1 MPPPGIRISGLRGC
15 LSDEAL
21 LERRLDLAL
30 DGGVLRATEA
40 GLRRLIPPG
49 GRLSLEQISAASIR
63 LRVSSTLVS
72 AAAEIRP
79 LVGENGFLGM
89 EILSARAAG
98 IPVPIGLV
106 AAALREAMPQQP
118 WLHARGGTRWDVD
131 VAAVLQPLGLGL
143 PPLSAVRLEDGALE
157 LEFASA
163 VPAVAM
169 DDGRQTEDEGR
180 RTEAGGVLEEAVPT
194 GAAAPVGSPGA
205 AQAAPAERR
214 VWRPEQI

>member
-30 DGGVLRATEA
+30 EGGVLRATEA

-49 GRLSLEQISAASIR
+49 GRVSLEQISAASIR

-79 LVGENGFLGM
+79 LVGENGFLGL

-98 IPVPIGLV
+98 ARREARV
-106 AAALREAMPQQP
+106 AARADRGAVAPRASDRAGSR
-118 WLHARGGTRWDVD
+118 ARSGARKTFLPRDESDGWRPLAPVSG
-131 VAAVLQPLGLGL
+131 AAVLGQRQPGH
-143 PPLSAVRLEDGALE
+143 PLAKAG
-157 LEFASA
+157 
-163 VPAVAM
+163 P
-169 DDGRQTEDEGR
+169 GR
-180 RTEAGGVLEEAVPT
+180 RGD
-194 GAAAPVGSPGA
+194 
-205 AQAAPAERR
+205 R
-214 VWRPEQI
+214 